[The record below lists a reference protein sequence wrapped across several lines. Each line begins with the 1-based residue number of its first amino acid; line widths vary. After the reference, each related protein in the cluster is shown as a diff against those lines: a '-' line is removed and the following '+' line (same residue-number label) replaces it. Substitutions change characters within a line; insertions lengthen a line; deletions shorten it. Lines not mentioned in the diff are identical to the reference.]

1 MDYNLDK
8 ELPNQRE
15 KLWKVLVYWF
25 RGIRMYADIEMSNKN
40 NDYLHTEL
48 GDNRILGNFLSL
60 YKKHKLGFLT
70 SKLSANDVREI
81 RGRLLLSIMNDFC
94 NIKKRIFKLEVINN
108 SFSEFKNYLERL
120 NLDQLR
126 TMSKEFIL

>member
-1 MDYNLDK
+1 
-8 ELPNQRE
+8 
-15 KLWKVLVYWF
+15 
-25 RGIRMYADIEMSNKN
+25 MYADIEMSNKN

-94 NIKKRIFKLEVINN
+94 NIKKE
-108 SFSEFKNYLERL
+108 YL
-120 NLDQLR
+120 N
-126 TMSKEFIL
+126 